1 MMQSLLGFVWPA
13 PINAMM
19 DTKSLNCIPKGKN
32 FSMLTEHSA
41 FGPQFSNISII
52 LAEIFAVIVETESL
66 GASIAS

>member
-1 MMQSLLGFVWPA
+1 
-13 PINAMM
+13 
-19 DTKSLNCIPKGKN
+19 
-32 FSMLTEHSA
+32 MLTEHSA